1 MATTMS
7 TQDKK
12 RFVRRLAAT
21 GRGFADQQGFRVT
34 NNPAALFQLLCLS
47 VLLRRPG
54 DPRRSARTALAL
66 RDAGGDSAARLARSS
81 YESRAALLRAHARRD
96 ADELATSLGELAVQ
110 VTERY
115 GGDLRRLRAVS
126 RYDAARERVALTRL
140 PAVDDEVV
148 VLFFREV
155 QALWAEVPPS
165 ADRRAL
171 AAARRLGLGRSAD
184 DLAAL
189 AGGRESERLA
199 WLVGALAMVDLD
211 NRYRQI
217 AA

>member
-1 MATTMS
+1 MNTE
-7 TQDKK
+7 DKK
-12 RFVRRLAAT
+12 RFVRRLAGA
-21 GRGFADQQGFRVT
+21 GRGFADRQGFRVT

-66 RDAGGDSAARLARSS
+66 RDGGGDSAARMTRSS
-81 YESRAALLRAHARRD
+81 WENRAALLRACGRRD
-96 ADELATSLGELAVQ
+96 ADELATSLGELAAS

-126 RYDAARERVALTRL
+126 KYDAARERVALTRL
-140 PAVDDEVV
+140 PAVDGEVV
-148 VLFFREV
+148 DLFFREV
-155 QALWAEVPPS
+155 QALWREVPPS

-184 DLAAL
+184 DLAVL
-189 AGGRESERLA
+189 TGGRESERLA
-199 WLVGALAMVDLD
+199 WLVGALAIVDLE
-211 NRYRQI
+211 NRYQQI